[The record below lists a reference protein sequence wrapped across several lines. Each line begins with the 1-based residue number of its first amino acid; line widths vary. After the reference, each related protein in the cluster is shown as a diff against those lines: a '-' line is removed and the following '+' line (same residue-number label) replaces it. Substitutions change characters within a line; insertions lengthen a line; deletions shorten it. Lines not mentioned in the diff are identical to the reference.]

1 MSLNAYGDDKGAMGA
16 GGASGLSQA
25 PRLRAGGYA
34 AWKPDMDVHLA
45 RIGAD
50 GVHKR
55 AMSAA
60 DWQTMVD
67 KLEQWK
73 REEAAQ
79 YLADIGIGSSS
90 GSSSGGSAGAAELTD
105 KEKATRKYIRLLAE
119 QSTKAYGALWSALPE
134 ELRAQARQSV
144 PENFAYGLAHWL
156 ETKLQSTEQ
165 DNVGELLAQW
175 VALRQ
180 EEDESFDA
188 YRARVNHVLALLDHA
203 KEKPSARQHAFML
216 LDRLQPRYRPAVLA
230 LKLGDLLKKPDDIEW
245 DKVAAFVNQHER
257 NEQRMGAEGPDGAA
271 LVAAAVRGSDS
282 SAQQPR
288 GASNGGWTKRSGQP
302 RRGGGAGDHRGQQDR
317 RVCFRCDEQ
326 GHVAAVCPNPPKAA
340 HPGRS
345 GKGAAGPS
353 RGAGAGGHGSQ
364 RADAATRVGHSH
376 SSDEESDDDRLPQRG
391 ERVCATLSGK
401 ASRIDTEARGGA
413 PGARSYA
420 DVVKRKEANQQSVP
434 LLEGPGCSGGGATP
448 AAATPVREESRAAA
462 VASTP
467 RAAPLKRAAVGAAG
481 SCTAPP
487 STLAVPAAKS
497 AAAPPALMRQGPP
510 VEHVA
515 VVTRLS
521 DQGARSTPKRKAVPL
536 DAALADDAWGWDSMA
551 SSCCSG
557 NRARFVSLR
566 KCAAVP
572 VKVADGGVVLASH
585 IGSVALRVVTDS
597 GKVVRIVVDNVLYH
611 ERFSSNLL
619 SSELLTKKLGWQHH
633 STPEESYVITPGGH
647 RVTLSTRGRVAVLM
661 SAGPERVMLAQAG
674 AAGAARGAD
683 ADPDADALV
692 RLHEKMAHRGWT
704 RMIAMLNSGRVL
716 DHGIDLK
723 SMSSTSIKAAE
734 TRIREC
740 TACVQGKATRT
751 PFGHRG
757 LDRGT
762 QAGECLHMDTYQVK
776 VERDSR
782 VVVEYGLV
790 IKDMYSGY
798 MWHAQLQ
805 SKDEVADHV
814 ATVVR
819 QSETQFGCTVKRLY
833 ADGGTEF
840 INQKLKAFCS
850 KHGKE
855 LRWTPARTQQL
866 NGAAERA
873 VRTFK
878 DYERTMV
885 QHAGAPLKL
894 WGRAGW
900 HAAYVWNRTH
910 ISKDTGMTPY
920 EAMRGK
926 KPSLRHINV
935 WGCDAYCHVPKE
947 QRRGLDPKAE
957 PCIYLGHN
965 DAQNAAYVLLLS
977 TRKVIT
983 SRDLTYR
990 SGSFTFM
997 HAIARG
1003 DDGVRD
1009 ALAQV
1014 PEMELRSENDGEPDS
1029 LPAQGG
1035 QEDPPVAASSGSESD
1050 STSDPEEEYVVESI
1064 VGQRRRNGRLEFKV
1078 HWAGCGADEDSWEPE
1093 SAVSDLAAMDAW
1105 QAGQRRSKR
1114 LETVPKVDYDEA
1126 EEEPQV
1132 HMAMCALR
1140 QLQLPEERPELV
1152 AAMSAVATGIAAL
1165 EAQTPQTYRQAMAS
1179 PDAAKWKAALDKEM
1193 RSCTEQQVWTLVRRD
1208 QLPPKA
1214 NVLPCKEV
1222 FKLKLDE
1229 GAPWWSTRRASRRR
1243 GSARSREWTL

>member
-1 MSLNAYGDDKGAMGA
+1 MVAQSV
-16 GGASGLSQA
+16 GGA
-25 PRLRAGGYA
+25 
-34 AWKPDMDVHLA
+34 
-45 RIGAD
+45 
-50 GVHKR
+50 
-55 AMSAA
+55 
-60 DWQTMVD
+60 
-67 KLEQWK
+67 
-73 REEAAQ
+73 
-79 YLADIGIGSSS
+79 
-90 GSSSGGSAGAAELTD
+90 
-105 KEKATRKYIRLLAE
+105 
-119 QSTKAYGALWSALPE
+119 
-134 ELRAQARQSV
+134 
-144 PENFAYGLAHWL
+144 
-156 ETKLQSTEQ
+156 
-165 DNVGELLAQW
+165 
-175 VALRQ
+175 
-180 EEDESFDA
+180 
-188 YRARVNHVLALLDHA
+188 
-203 KEKPSARQHAFML
+203 
-216 LDRLQPRYRPAVLA
+216 
-230 LKLGDLLKKPDDIEW
+230 
-245 DKVAAFVNQHER
+245 
-257 NEQRMGAEGPDGAA
+257 
-271 LVAAAVRGSDS
+271 AAA
-282 SAQQPR
+282 
-288 GASNGGWTKRSGQP
+288 
-302 RRGGGAGDHRGQQDR
+302 GD
-317 RVCFRCDEQ
+317 
-326 GHVAAVCPNPPKAA
+326 A
-340 HPGRS
+340 
-345 GKGAAGPS
+345 
-353 RGAGAGGHGSQ
+353 
-364 RADAATRVGHSH
+364 
-376 SSDEESDDDRLPQRG
+376 
-391 ERVCATLSGK
+391 
-401 ASRIDTEARGGA
+401 
-413 PGARSYA
+413 
-420 DVVKRKEANQQSVP
+420 
-434 LLEGPGCSGGGATP
+434 
-448 AAATPVREESRAAA
+448 
-462 VASTP
+462 
-467 RAAPLKRAAVGAAG
+467 
-481 SCTAPP
+481 
-487 STLAVPAAKS
+487 
-497 AAAPPALMRQGPP
+497 
-510 VEHVA
+510 
-515 VVTRLS
+515 
-521 DQGARSTPKRKAVPL
+521 
-536 DAALADDAWGWDSMA
+536 
-551 SSCCSG
+551 
-557 NRARFVSLR
+557 
-566 KCAAVP
+566 
-572 VKVADGGVVLASH
+572 
-585 IGSVALRVVTDS
+585 
-597 GKVVRIVVDNVLYH
+597 
-611 ERFSSNLL
+611 
-619 SSELLTKKLGWQHH
+619 
-633 STPEESYVITPGGH
+633 
-647 RVTLSTRGRVAVLM
+647 
-661 SAGPERVMLAQAG
+661 
-674 AAGAARGAD
+674 
-683 ADPDADALV
+683 DADALV
-692 RLHEKMAHRGWT
+692 RLHEKMTHRGWT
-704 RMIAMLNSGRVL
+704 RMLHMLNSGRVL

-723 SMSSTSIKAAE
+723 SMSSSSIKAAE
-734 TRIREC
+734 ARIREC
-740 TACVQGKATRT
+740 TACVKGKATRT

-776 VERDSR
+776 VERDGR

-790 IKDMYSGY
+790 MKDMYSGY
-798 MWHAQLQ
+798 MWHAQLH

-814 ATVVR
+814 ANLVR
-819 QSETQFGCTVKRLY
+819 QAETQFGCTVKRLY

-926 KPSLRHINV
+926 KPSLRHISV

-947 QRRGLDPKAE
+947 QRSGLDPKAE

-983 SRDLTYR
+983 SRDVTYR

-1050 STSDPEEEYVVESI
+1050 STSDSEEEYVVESI

-1140 QLQLPEERPELV
+1140 RLQLPEERPELV

-1229 GAPWWSTRRASRRR
+1229 RGAVVEHKARFTPKGFRQKQGVDFFETFAHTGQYKTLRVALSLVAKWDHELAQFDVPTAFLNAPVDEDIYMELPEGYEQPGMVCKLHKSLYGLKQAPRNWDKLVHTFITNDMAFKATVSDRSLYFKRSRSGRLMMIYRFVDDMQGSYHADDAAEFQQSVALLQQRFKIKQLQTATWMLGMRIMRDRKARTITLDQELYVSKALERFGLQQCRMVSTPEAVGAAHDANPALDEPADRQRYMEMTGTLMYAAISTRPDIAHAVHYLASNMQAPTQRHAQAAERVFRYLAGTKEVGLVFGSRNGDTVGDSRGRRAQVQVDVCAFSDADWANDKGDRRSITGWVAKLNGDPVSWSSKKQRVVALSTCEAELYAESAAIQEVLWLR
-1243 GSARSREWTL
+1243 GLMEELGLHTQTGSTVYGDNQSAIAVSANGVKGERTKHVDVKYHFVTETVERGDVKLRWVPTTQQQADIFTKALTAPVFLLLRQKLMTC